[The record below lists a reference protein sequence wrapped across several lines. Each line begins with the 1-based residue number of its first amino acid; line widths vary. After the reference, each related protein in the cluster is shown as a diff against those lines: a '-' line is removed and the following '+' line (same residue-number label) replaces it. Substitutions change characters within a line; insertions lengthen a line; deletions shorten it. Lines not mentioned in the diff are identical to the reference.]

1 MKYWNIIVWSL
12 ILTLLC
18 TAWLRQQQNNWL
30 QDETILKNTA
40 LIKELQDIRKRSSDR
55 WTGTDTENFLIELI
69 RLNPDLK
76 IPDEKLWKGNSR
88 K

>member
-1 MKYWNIIVWSL
+1 MKYWNVIGWAL
-12 ILTLLC
+12 ILILLC
-18 TAWLRQQQNNWL
+18 SAWLRQQQKNWL
-30 QDETILKNTA
+30 QDETIMKNTT
-40 LIKELQDIRKRSSDR
+40 LIKELQDLRKRSSDR

-76 IPDEKLWKGNSR
+76 IPDEKLWKGKSR